1 MIPIYFT
8 LINSVKN
15 LLLIFKNKKMKK
27 ITWPIS
33 TVTMIAVLTI
43 IISFTSCQKESQA
56 LNSSNSSTLS
66 EQQTAPLRLDLVHE
80 PIFLD
85 LFIEDANMQ
94 PAVGD
99 NTLIWDKF
107 GHVPILAPDG
117 HQVTL
122 GEFSR
127 T

>member
-56 LNSSNSSTLS
+56 LNSSNSSSLS
-66 EQQTAPLRLDLVHE
+66 EQQTAPLNVDLVHVA
-80 PIFLD
+80 LH
-85 LFIEDANMQ
+85 IEDASMQ
-94 PAVGD
+94 PPAGD
-99 NTLIWDKF
+99 ATLLWDNR
-107 GHVPILAPDG
+107 GHTPIMDPDG

-122 GEFSR
+122 DEFNRVSGYA
-127 T
+127 